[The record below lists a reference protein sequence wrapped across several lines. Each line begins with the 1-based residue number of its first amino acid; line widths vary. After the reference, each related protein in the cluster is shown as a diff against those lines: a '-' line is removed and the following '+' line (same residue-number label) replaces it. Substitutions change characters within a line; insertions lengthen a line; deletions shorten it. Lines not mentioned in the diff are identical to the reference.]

1 MARLTGLPLRTIAN
15 QAQMVR
21 TENLML
27 KVRGTAHAWHM
38 HGTSWHMHGT
48 CMVRPYTESLMLK
61 AATTLELALPLGRL
75 PAAVAWP
82 QSQACTRMH
91 TLTREPLH
99 TCTRDREYVYTCTSM
114 SVLAL
119 SHCSPLATAHP

>member
-38 HGTSWHMHGT
+38 HGTCMAYAWHVHGICIAYAWHMHGT
-48 CMVRPYTESLMLK
+48 CMAHAWFLHGTCMAYAWLAALVLAEQQ
-61 AATTLELALPLGRL
+61 AATKGHSGVQVTTHHA
-75 PAAVAWP
+75 
-82 QSQACTRMH
+82 
-91 TLTREPLH
+91 
-99 TCTRDREYVYTCTSM
+99 
-114 SVLAL
+114 
-119 SHCSPLATAHP
+119 

>member
-1 MARLTGLPLRTIAN
+1 
-15 QAQMVR
+15 
-21 TENLML
+21 
-27 KVRGTAHAWHM
+27 
-38 HGTSWHMHGT
+38 
-48 CMVRPYTESLMLK
+48 MVRPYTESLMLK

-99 TCTRDREYVYTCTSM
+99 TCTRDREYVRPCTLHMHLHVGIRVRVRDSM